1 MTIEKYKFLH
11 NIKVDDIT
19 PTLVNDFQNGAYG
32 IICVEGADE
41 QTIDKFGK
49 LLDQDMYGRKKVTIG
64 IEDEKGEK
72 LNHATDMLWHQDRAY
87 SDSIHPFVGLYCI
100 RADKGSSQTHYLDMQ
115 GVYKDSSD
123 SLKEQAKGVKCVNSI
138 TKYMSQ
144 EEYPYNFKSKLQER
158 AWRRFNRATHD
169 LVWEDDYGPYYFYSE
184 AYTETELEPQLQKEI
199 YKEQHMYSHNWAPK
213 QLLVYNNHK
222 VLHKRDATPAKV
234 VRQHIRYA
242 LDKTTELV

>member
-11 NIKVDDIT
+11 NIKVADIT
-19 PTLVNDFQNGAYG
+19 PTLVDDFQNGAYG
-32 IICVEGADE
+32 IICVEDADE
-41 QTIDKFGK
+41 QTINNFGK

-87 SDSIHPFVGLYCI
+87 SDAMHPFVGLYCI
-100 RADKGSSQTHYLDMQ
+100 SADQGSSQTHYLDMQ
-115 GVYKDSSD
+115 GVYKDSSN
-123 SLKEQAKGVKCVNSI
+123 SLKEQAKDVKCVNSI

-144 EEYPYNFKSKLQER
+144 EEYPYKFKSKLQER

-169 LVWEDDYGPYYFYSE
+169 LVWEDDYGPFYFYSE
-184 AYTETELEPQLQKEI
+184 AYTETELEEQFQEEI
-199 YKEQHMYSHNWAPK
+199 YKEKHMYSHTWSPK

-222 VLHKRDATPAKV
+222 VLHKRDATPEKV

-242 LDKTTELV
+242 LDKTTKLV